1 MERGESLLAELTPEN
16 AGDWR
21 LIGSVMKRLSSTSE
35 VSPEGRLWHDVVLQ
49 VLEERGHPISSSHL
63 HRIRRAY
70 SFLEAGMQA
79 RGIPQERASIA
90 RISSVDLAER
100 LFQMDAEAGFDA
112 LEACLDPRR
121 RATKADI
128 QVRYEEYLS
137 AHPEKKQP
145 MQVAWERRK
154 ARQEASTTAEAS
166 DPPVA
171 QHATI
176 SRLLDQISECG
187 KAVSAASEKDA
198 RTIDDLREELRR
210 CREELAFARGQL
222 KAASAE
228 LQELRG
234 RAGEI

>member
-1 MERGESLLAELTPEN
+1 MERGEGLLAEITPEN

-21 LIGSVMKRLSSTSE
+21 VIGSVMKRLSSTSE
-35 VSPEGRLWHDVVLQ
+35 VSPEGRLWHDVMLQ
-49 VLEERGHPISSSHL
+49 VLQERGHPISSSHL

-70 SFLEAGMQA
+70 SFLEAGMEA
-79 RGIPQERASIA
+79 RGIPRERTSIA
-90 RISSVDLAER
+90 KISSVDLAER

-128 QVRYEEYLS
+128 QARYEEYLS

-154 ARQEASTTAEAS
+154 ARQQPPTTSETSGHPA
-166 DPPVA
+166 A

-187 KAVSAASEKDA
+187 KALTAAAEKDA
-198 RTIDDLREELRR
+198 RTIDELREELRR
-210 CREELAFARGQL
+210 CREELAFVKAQL

-228 LQELRG
+228 LQGLRG
-234 RAGEI
+234 RVERN